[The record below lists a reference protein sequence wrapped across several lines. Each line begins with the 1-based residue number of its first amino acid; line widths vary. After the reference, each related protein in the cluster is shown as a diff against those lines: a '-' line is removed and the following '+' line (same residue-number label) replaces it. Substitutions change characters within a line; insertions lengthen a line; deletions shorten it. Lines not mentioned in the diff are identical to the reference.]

1 MSTGSEAFEYRRRSQ
16 KAAGLKVT
24 AASKRRNPY
33 SGGSD
38 SQKNLQGITR
48 GAMKEMARRKGEYQR
63 DKKVWDKEKAKVR
76 SKERNQQ
83 KKARRNAAQRSDVF
97 LRAEKW

>member
-1 MSTGSEAFEYRRRSQ
+1 MSTGSEAFAYRRRSQ
-16 KAAGLKVT
+16 KAGGLKVT

-63 DKKVWDKEKAKVR
+63 DKKGWDKEKAKVR
-76 SKERNQQ
+76 AKEKPAKESKAKR
-83 KKARRNAAQRSDVF
+83 KP
-97 LRAEKW
+97 

>member
-1 MSTGSEAFEYRRRSQ
+1 MSTGSEAFAYRRRSQ
-16 KAAGLKVT
+16 KAGGLKVT

-48 GAMKEMARRKGEYQR
+48 GAMKQMAERKGEYER
-63 DKKVWDKEKAKVR
+63 AKKFMNNERSKAR

-83 KKARRNAAQRSDVF
+83 KKARRNASIGSNVF

>member
-1 MSTGSEAFEYRRRSQ
+1 MSTGSEAFAYRRRSQ
-16 KAAGLKVT
+16 KAGGLKVT

-48 GAMKEMARRKGEYQR
+48 GAMKQMAERKGEYER
-63 DKKVWDKEKAKVR
+63 ARKFRNNEISKARYAERK
-76 SKERNQQ
+76 SKQQ
-83 KKARRNAAQRSDVF
+83 ARRNASHNSNVF